1 MPAGNL
7 RWCHANAN
15 RCWRWASEATSP
27 EHRKFFLDTARAWS
41 ELVHG
46 EQRRRSAQAGTPSEP
61 PASNQLRSPELSD
74 INLIV
79 EAA

>member
-7 RWCHANAN
+7 RWCHVNAN
-15 RCWRWASEATSP
+15 RCWRWASETTSD

-41 ELVHG
+41 ELAHK
-46 EQRRRSAQAGTPSEP
+46 EQRRRVRAGAPSEP
-61 PASNQLRSPELSD
+61 SASYQLRTSD
-74 INLIV
+74 LMV

>member
-15 RCWRWASEATSP
+15 RCWRWASETTSH

-41 ELVHG
+41 ELAHKD
-46 EQRRRSAQAGTPSEP
+46 QRRGVEAGTSSEP
-61 PASNQLRSPELSD
+61 SGSNQLRSLELSE
-74 INLIV
+74 INLMV